1 MKKGFVLAL
10 AMAFVLVFAFQA
22 LAKTVEG
29 KVTAIDKA
37 AKTITVEDVNLSAGN
52 VDLSEIAVGDTVEAT
67 YKVEGGKNI
76 LESITK
82 SAEEEEIPMEGC

>member
-1 MKKGFVLAL
+1 MRKGFVLAL

-29 KVTAIDKA
+29 KVTAIDKD
-37 AKTITVEDVNLSAGN
+37 AKTITVEDVNLYAGN

-82 SAEEEEIPMEGC
+82 SGEEEFIPMEGC

>member
-29 KVTAIDKA
+29 KVTAIDKD

-82 SAEEEEIPMEGC
+82 SGEEEFIPMEGC

>member
-1 MKKGFVLAL
+1 MRKGFVLAL

-29 KVTAIDKA
+29 KVTAIDKN
-37 AKTITVEDVNLSAGN
+37 AKTITVEDVNLYAGN

-82 SAEEEEIPMEGC
+82 SGEEEFIPMEGC

>member
-1 MKKGFVLAL
+1 MRKGFVLAL

>member
-1 MKKGFVLAL
+1 MKKGFVLVL

-37 AKTITVEDVNLSAGN
+37 AKTITVEDVNLYAGN

>member
-29 KVTAIDKA
+29 KVTAIDKD

>member
-37 AKTITVEDVNLSAGN
+37 AKTITVEDVNLYAGN

-82 SAEEEEIPMEGC
+82 SGEEEFIPMEGC

>member
-1 MKKGFVLAL
+1 MRKGFVLAL

-29 KVTAIDKA
+29 KVTAIDKD
-37 AKTITVEDVNLSAGN
+37 AKTITVEDVNLYAGN

-82 SAEEEEIPMEGC
+82 SSEEEFIPMEGC

>member
-1 MKKGFVLAL
+1 MRKGFVLAL

-29 KVTAIDKA
+29 KVTAIDKD
-37 AKTITVEDVNLSAGN
+37 AKTITVEDVNLSAEN

-82 SAEEEEIPMEGC
+82 SGEEEFIPMEGC

>member
-1 MKKGFVLAL
+1 MKKGFVLVL

-82 SAEEEEIPMEGC
+82 SGEEEFIPMEGC

>member
-29 KVTAIDKA
+29 KVTAIDKD

-82 SAEEEEIPMEGC
+82 SGEGEFIPMEGC

>member
-1 MKKGFVLAL
+1 MRKGFVLAL

-82 SAEEEEIPMEGC
+82 SGEEEFIPMEGC

>member
-29 KVTAIDKA
+29 KVTAIDKN
-37 AKTITVEDVNLSAGN
+37 AKTITVEDVNLYAGN

>member
-1 MKKGFVLAL
+1 MRKGFVLAL

-29 KVTAIDKA
+29 KVTAIDKN
-37 AKTITVEDVNLSAGN
+37 AKTITVEDVNLYAGN

>member
-1 MKKGFVLAL
+1 MKKGFVLVL

>member
-1 MKKGFVLAL
+1 MKKGFVLVL

-82 SAEEEEIPMEGC
+82 SAAEEEIPMEGC

>member
-1 MKKGFVLAL
+1 MKKGFVLVL

-29 KVTAIDKA
+29 KVTAIDKD

>member
-29 KVTAIDKA
+29 KVTAIDKN